1 MHQERTDA
9 FDEVKCNHGD
19 MGEQSVYDDLEPK
32 IHQRI
37 AEAVADAVPVL
48 DIACGDGRLTG
59 FIASGSG
66 SKTYGVDIS
75 VSHLAEAWEKA
86 EARGISHLMRLAAGD
101 ARNLCFLDEAFGSL
115 IMLYSLHE
123 IRRLPQAL
131 DEARRVLR
139 PGGKIIVVDPI
150 KGGKAETLWNES
162 YYSLAEIESMLTRAG
177 FSDLTSDFLYDDIVF
192 VSAKK
197 VPIY

>member
-1 MHQERTDA
+1 
-9 FDEVKCNHGD
+9 

-37 AEAVADAVPVL
+37 AEAVAGAAPVL
-48 DIACGDGRLTG
+48 DIACGDGRLIG

-66 SKTYGVDIS
+66 CKTYGVDIS
-75 VSHLAEAWEKA
+75 VSHLVEAREKA
-86 EARGISHLMRLAAGD
+86 EAQGISHLVLLGAGD
-101 ARNLCFLDEAFGSL
+101 AQALCFLDESFGSL

-123 IRRLPQAL
+123 IQHLPQAL
-131 DEARRVLR
+131 EEARRVLM
-139 PGGKIIVVDPI
+139 PGGKFIVVDPI

-162 YYSLAEIESMLTRAG
+162 YYGLAEIESMLTRAG
-177 FSDLTSDFLYDDIVF
+177 FSELTSDFLYDDIVF

-197 VPIY
+197 VPVY

>member
-1 MHQERTDA
+1 
-9 FDEVKCNHGD
+9 
-19 MGEQSVYDDLEPK
+19 MGKQSVYDDLEPK

-37 AEAVADAVPVL
+37 TEAVADAVPVL

-59 FIASGSG
+59 LIALGSG
-66 SKTYGVDIS
+66 CKTYGVDIS

-86 EARGISHLMRLAAGD
+86 EARGISHLALLAAGD
-101 ARNLCFLDEAFGSL
+101 ARKLCFFDESFGSL

-123 IRRLPQAL
+123 IQHLPQAL
-131 DEARRVLR
+131 EEARRVLR
-139 PGGKIIVVDPI
+139 PGGKFIVVDPI

-162 YYSLAEIESMLTRAG
+162 YYGLAEIESMLTRAG
-177 FSDLTSDFLYDDIVF
+177 FSELTSGFLYDDIVF

-197 VPIY
+197 IQFY

>member
-1 MHQERTDA
+1 
-9 FDEVKCNHGD
+9 
-19 MGEQSVYDDLEPK
+19 MGEQSVYDELEPK

-37 AEAVADAVPVL
+37 AEAVAYAVPVL
-48 DIACGDGRLTG
+48 DIACGDGRLIV

-66 SKTYGVDIS
+66 CKTYGVDIS

-86 EARGISHLMRLAAGD
+86 GARGILHLVPLAAGE
-101 ARNLCFLDEAFGSL
+101 AQKLCFLDESFGSL

-123 IRRLPQAL
+123 IQHLPQAL
-131 DEARRVLR
+131 EEARRVLR
-139 PGGKIIVVDPI
+139 PGGKFIVVDPI

-177 FSDLTSDFLYDDIVF
+177 FSELTSDFLYDDIVF
-192 VSAKK
+192 VSAEKIS
-197 VPIY
+197 IY

>member
-1 MHQERTDA
+1 
-9 FDEVKCNHGD
+9 
-19 MGEQSVYDDLEPK
+19 MGKQSVYDDLEPK
-32 IHQRI
+32 IHKRI

-48 DIACGDGRLTG
+48 DIACGDGRLID

-66 SKTYGVDIS
+66 CKTYGVDIS

-86 EARGISHLMRLAAGD
+86 KARGISHLVLFAAGD
-101 ARNLCFLDEAFGSL
+101 AQKLCFLDESFGSL

-123 IRRLPQAL
+123 FKRLPQAL
-131 DEARRVLR
+131 EEARRVLR
-139 PGGKIIVVDPI
+139 PGGKFIVVDPI
-150 KGGKAETLWNES
+150 KGGKAETLWNEN
-162 YYSLAEIESMLTRAG
+162 YYGLTEIESMLTRAG
-177 FSDLTSDFLYDDIVF
+177 FSELTSDFLYNDIVF

>member
-1 MHQERTDA
+1 
-9 FDEVKCNHGD
+9 

-32 IHQRI
+32 IHKKI

-48 DIACGDGRLTG
+48 DVACGDGRLTG

-66 SKTYGVDIS
+66 CKTYGIDIS
-75 VSHLAEAWEKA
+75 VSHLTEAREKA
-86 EARGISHLMRLAAGD
+86 EARGVSHLVYLAAGD
-101 ARNLCFLDEAFGSL
+101 ARKLCFLDGSFGSL

-123 IRRLPQAL
+123 IQYLPQAL
-131 DEARRVLR
+131 EEARRVLR
-139 PGGKIIVVDPI
+139 PNGKFIVVDPV

-162 YYSLAEIESMLTRAG
+162 YYGLEEIESMLTHAG
-177 FSDLTSDFLYDDIVF
+177 FSKLTSDFLYDDIVF

-197 VPIY
+197 VPI

>member
-1 MHQERTDA
+1 
-9 FDEVKCNHGD
+9 

-37 AEAVADAVPVL
+37 AEAVAGAAPVL
-48 DIACGDGRLTG
+48 DIACGDGRLIG

-66 SKTYGVDIS
+66 CKTYGVDIS
-75 VSHLAEAWEKA
+75 VSHLVEAREKA
-86 EARGISHLMRLAAGD
+86 EARGISHLVLLGAGD
-101 ARNLCFLDEAFGSL
+101 AQTLCFFDESFGSL

-123 IRRLPQAL
+123 IRRLPPAL
-131 DEARRVLR
+131 EEARRVLM
-139 PGGKIIVVDPI
+139 PGGKFIVVDPI

-162 YYSLAEIESMLTRAG
+162 YYGLAEIEFMLTRAG
-177 FSDLTSDFLYDDIVF
+177 FSELTSDFLYDDIVF

-197 VPIY
+197 VPVY